1 MRIETLRGRLY
12 FLLAQWLVVYLV
24 ASIAIGFWSVHRFRQ
39 HVEQDRL
46 LLARTVAQYLN
57 SSILSTLQ
65 SGARLASELPALDTR
80 AVPHLRTFRFQG
92 QFRDAV
98 HVTDAGGRPLVS
110 DPPFARVPA
119 IDFADF
125 EERMGVTGLLHD
137 GSDSPVLAMVVPF
150 HREGRSHFLVA
161 EMKPRGS
168 PLSVYLQNLAAEPD
182 VHLVVVDDSGR
193 VIAAPDHLQ
202 LYRTVSPAGDVGA
215 RIQGRR
221 PLVAATSECTICV
234 AGPQG
239 GRFLTVMVPLR
250 IAPWGVL
257 IQQDEREAFSVLKT
271 SHTGLLVAALLLVAM
286 GVLLSRGL
294 SRSVIAPVQE
304 LSRQAE
310 QLRQG
315 DLDSPVEVEG
325 DREIRVLGQSLDQA
339 RERLAGSLGELR
351 ALNENL
357 EGLVAERTRELGERY
372 RELEL
377 LSSQRRLLVGRLLAA
392 GEEERRRIAR
402 ELHDEISQ
410 LLTVIQLSLERGG
423 GEAAAGGA
431 GGEIDLGKVRGLLAR
446 TQKEVHR
453 IIHDLRPSLLDDLG
467 LPSAVRWYAASYL
480 EPEGIDVSLEVDEGL
495 EVPEEVEITTFRIYQ
510 ELVTNILRHSRAE
523 HVSVELYRSD
533 GHLVLAVEDDGVGF
547 APAERPAGAGL
558 VGIQERA
565 ALVDGRVDVDSEPGL
580 GTHVH
585 LEIPLPRTEANAERK
600 EGRVVASFSP
610 ETPQLPR

>member
-24 ASIAIGFWSVHRFRQ
+24 ASVLIGFWSVHRFRQ

-65 SGARLASELPALDTR
+65 SGARMASELPGLDQS
-80 AVPHLRTFRFQG
+80 AVPHLRAFRFQA

-98 HVTDAGGRPLVS
+98 HLTDAAGRPLVS
-110 DPPFARVPA
+110 DPPFARLPA
-119 IDFADF
+119 IAFPDFRD
-125 EERMGVTGLLHD
+125 RMGVTGLLHG
-137 GSDSPVLAMVVPF
+137 GSEPPVLAMVVPF
-150 HREGRSHFLVA
+150 HREGRSYFLVA

-182 VHLVVVDDSGR
+182 VHLVVVDDSGT
-193 VIAAPDHLQ
+193 VIAAPDHAQ
-202 LYRTVSPAGDVGA
+202 LYREATPAAAVGA
-215 RIQGRR
+215 RILGRR
-221 PLVAATSECTICV
+221 PLVAETSECTICV
-234 AGPQG
+234 AGPHG

-257 IQQDEREAFSVLKT
+257 IQQDERAAFSVLKT

-304 LSRQAE
+304 LSRRAE
-310 QLRQG
+310 RLRQG
-315 DLDSPVEVEG
+315 DLDTPIEVEG
-325 DREIRVLGQSLDQA
+325 DREIRVLGKSLDQA

-351 ALNENL
+351 SLNENL

-410 LLTVIQLSLERGG
+410 LLTVIQLSLERP
-423 GEAAAGGA
+423 GEAAGA
-431 GGEIDLGKVRGLLAR
+431 EVDLEKVRGLLGR

-480 EPEGIDVSLEVDEGL
+480 EPEGIDVSLEVDEAL
-495 EVPEEVEITTFRIYQ
+495 ELPPEVEITTFRIYQ

-565 ALVDGRVDVDSEPGL
+565 ALVDGHVDVDSEPGM

-585 LEIPLPRTEANAERK
+585 LEIPL
-600 EGRVVASFSP
+600 
-610 ETPQLPR
+610 

>member
-24 ASIAIGFWSVHRFRQ
+24 ASVAIGFWSVHRFRQ

-65 SGARLASELPALDTR
+65 SGARMASELPGLDRR
-80 AVPHLRTFRFQG
+80 AVPHLRAFRFQA

-98 HVTDAGGRPLVS
+98 HVTDEAGRPLVS
-110 DPPFARVPA
+110 DPPFARLPA
-119 IDFADF
+119 IDFSDF
-125 EERMGVTGLLHD
+125 QERMGVTGLLRD

-182 VHLVVVDDSGR
+182 VHLVVVDDSGT
-193 VIAAPDHLQ
+193 VIAAPDHVQ
-202 LYRTVSPAGDVGA
+202 LYRAVTPAADLGA

-221 PLVAATSECTICV
+221 PLVAETTECTICV
-234 AGPQG
+234 GGPHG

-250 IAPWGVL
+250 IAPWGVV
-257 IQQDEREAFSVLKT
+257 IQQDERKAFSVLKT

-325 DREIRVLGQSLDQA
+325 DREIRVLGKSLDQA

-351 ALNENL
+351 SLNENL

-423 GEAAAGGA
+423 GEAGP
-431 GGEIDLGKVRGLLAR
+431 GEEVDLDKVRGLLAR

-480 EPEGIDVSLEVDEGL
+480 EPEGIDVSLEVDEAL
-495 EVPEEVEITTFRIYQ
+495 EVPDEVEITTFRIYQ

-547 APAERPAGAGL
+547 APAERGEGAGL

-565 ALVDGRVDVDSEPGL
+565 ALVDGRVDIDSEPGL
-580 GTHVH
+580 GTHIL
-585 LEIPLPRTEANAERK
+585 LEIPL
-600 EGRVVASFSP
+600 
-610 ETPQLPR
+610 

>member
-24 ASIAIGFWSVHRFRQ
+24 ASVLIGVWSVHRFRQ

-57 SSILSTLQ
+57 ASILSTLQ
-65 SGARLASELPALDTR
+65 SGARMASELPGVDQR
-80 AVPHLRTFRFQG
+80 AAPHLRAFRFQG

-98 HVTDAGGRPLVS
+98 HLTDAAGRPLVS
-110 DPPFARVPA
+110 DPPFARLPA
-119 IDFADF
+119 FDLADF
-125 EERMGVTGLLHD
+125 RDRMGVTGLLHD
-137 GSDSPVLAMVVPF
+137 GSSSPLLAMVVPF
-150 HREGRSHFLVA
+150 QREGRSYFLVA

-168 PLSVYLQNLAAEPD
+168 PLSVFLQNLAAEPD
-182 VHLVVVDDSGR
+182 VHLVVVDQSGA
-193 VIAAPDHLQ
+193 VIAAPDHAQ
-202 LYRTVSPAGDVGA
+202 LYRVVTPAAEVGA
-215 RIQGRR
+215 RILGRR
-221 PLVAATSECTICV
+221 PLVTQTTSCTICV
-234 AGPQG
+234 GGPHG

-257 IQQDEREAFSVLKT
+257 IQQDERAAFSVLKT

-294 SRSVIAPVQE
+294 KRSVIAPVQE

-310 QLRQG
+310 QLRGG
-315 DLDSPVEVEG
+315 DLDSPIEVEG
-325 DREIRVLGQSLDQA
+325 DREIRVLGKSLDQA

-357 EGLVAERTRELGERY
+357 EGLVAERTQELGARY
-372 RELEL
+372 RELEV

-410 LLTVIQLSLERGG
+410 LLTVIQLALERGG
-423 GEAAAGGA
+423 DGPEAGV
-431 GGEIDLGKVRGLLAR
+431 DLGKVRELLAR

-453 IIHDLRPSLLDDLG
+453 VIHDLRPSLLDDLG
-467 LPSAVRWYAASYL
+467 LASAVRWYAASYL
-480 EPEGIDVSLEVDEGL
+480 EPKGIDVSLEVEDSL
-495 EVPEEVEITTFRIYQ
+495 ELAEEVEITTFRIYQ
-510 ELVTNILRHSRAE
+510 EVVTNILRHSRAE
-523 HVSVELYRSD
+523 HVSIELYRSD

-547 APAERPAGAGL
+547 AAGEGRDGVGL
-558 VGIQERA
+558 VGIRERA
-565 ALVDGRVDVDSEPGL
+565 ALVDGRLAIDSEPGM
-580 GTHVH
+580 GTHVL
-585 LEIPLPRTEANAERK
+585 LEIPL
-600 EGRVVASFSP
+600 
-610 ETPQLPR
+610 